1 MSPKQ
6 VPETTQLPIP
16 EQMER
21 LKTWVNGHRKLFE
34 LYRSGGPRSGL
45 GNVQLLR
52 PVRSISP
59 TADLRWYDEMVGD
72 ARVFR
77 NALAVFHRDGC
88 SVAAEILSGMLH
100 GSTDQWERPIKLP
113 YEDELPNELEP
124 MVLLIFEPEKMF
136 PIMQWHRNS
145 FMQLFDLWGERG
157 RRNEVDDETRLIV
170 NMLPSLQKHWE
181 ALKYRPLTYGKE
193 LFQAI
198 AEDILGPFGGVQEWF
213 DPRHRCPTTAAALYT
228 GEQWKRA
235 RTDEHVYAHQ
245 AYDGVAFAYLL
256 RNVHQRDVLARIP
269 RNLQGRVAT
278 WQFEVY
284 LKSWFGIPEH
294 KIMFI
299 PETELQCWQG
309 IHKSSLSKGVSSGY
323 VAVYKPEK
331 VFQSLPDGQ
340 LRDEKSTLVL
350 NNG

>member
-1 MSPKQ
+1 MSQKQ

-52 PVRSISP
+52 PSRSISP

-88 SVAAEILSGMLH
+88 SAAAEILSGMLH
-100 GSTDQWERPIKLP
+100 GSRDQWDRPIKLP

-136 PIMQWHRNS
+136 PIMMWQKNS
-145 FMQLFDLWGERG
+145 LFQLNDLWEEKG
-157 RRNEVDDETRLIV
+157 RRQDVRGETRLIV
-170 NMLPSLQKHWE
+170 KMLPSLQRHWE
-181 ALKYRPLTYGKE
+181 ARLYTPYAYAKE

-198 AEDILGPFGGVQEWF
+198 GEDILGQFGGIQEWF
-213 DPRHRCPTTAAALYT
+213 DPRGYNNGIAALYT
-228 GEQWKRA
+228 EATVSAPSGNHTRA
-235 RTDEHVYAHQ
+235 YEVYE
-245 AYDGVAFAYLL
+245 GVAFAYLL
-256 RNVHQRDVLARIP
+256 RGVHQRDVLARIP
-269 RNLQGRVAT
+269 RNLQSRVAT

-284 LKSWFGIPEH
+284 MKSWFGIPEH

-323 VAVYKPEK
+323 VAVYKPER
-331 VFQSLPDGQ
+331 VFRALPDGQ

-350 NNG
+350 KNR